1 MAKMLPRDD
10 KVDGLNPYNQNKPWS
25 EEGKTGKKF
34 QSADDGLAYVED
46 KKYAVFN
53 PKGTEEV
60 EEEQQANEAAPA
72 QEEPAPYQKVD
83 YKKRYDDLKRHHDK
97 KINEFKQKI
106 DELKKSDA
114 PHYTPPKSLE
124 DLENWKKENPDM
136 YAVVESVAHLR
147 TTQEIQ
153 EMQEELGKIKEKL
166 QYEEARAAYAEL
178 KALVPDFEEIRQN
191 EDFHKWAEEQPEQV
205 QNWIYNNRTDAL
217 LAAKAIN
224 LYKAER
230 GVKSAS
236 KPQPPIRKPAEQD
249 AAQAVSVGR
258 RVEEPQSQERVW
270 TTSEISKLHWKEYEK
285 HKAEID
291 RAWSEGR
298 VIRE

>member
-285 HKAEID
+285 YKAEID